1 MLMKNAI
8 YAFVLSAVV
17 TIALGPVIIPML
29 RRMKFGQSERS
40 DGPQTHLS
48 KAGTPTMG
56 GMMFIAGIIVGTLL
70 FSLDTTEL
78 SLPALLAVAAF
89 ALVGFL
95 DDFLKVKLKNTIGLR
110 PYQKIIAQFAIA
122 FIVALYAYNSPFI
135 GSKIYLAFFNA
146 ELELGIFYI
155 PLVMFIIIGTVNSVN
170 LTDGVD
176 GLCSSVTT
184 VYALSMTAI
193 FLYMSAAV
201 KNPVADGQAVQ
212 TQYSA
217 ELASMAVF
225 SAAVA
230 GGCMGFLKHN
240 TYPAKVFM
248 GDTGSMALGGAVA
261 VMAIFSRSVLLLA
274 IMGGCFVASSVS
286 CILQVGSYKLRKKRI
301 FKMAPLHHHFE
312 LLGYPETRI
321 VSMYT
326 IVTVFLCMVC
336 LLAYL

>member
-1 MLMKNAI
+1 MKNAI

-56 GMMFIAGIIVGTLL
+56 GMMFIAGIIAGTLL

-212 TQYSA
+212 TQYSV